1 MVFGLFSKEKALQRT
16 IDRATNKLSQQADRW
31 GALEKLREDGS
42 EEALYGLCKRFS
54 IVCMK
59 GSEDEVEKRWTVE
72 VLVAKG
78 DQALAPLRRYLKNH
92 AQLGFALE
100 VLGQIVPHDRAL
112 EVADEVLAT
121 EEPGYTRDPERRL
134 DVIKWLGEWKDST
147 PDDVVPRLV
156 PYLKDH
162 SEDVRYFSAEGIA
175 RHWRDDAGEHLI
187 AALINPEEEA
197 GRFKRRLCEILIEH
211 DQPLGDLAAQVSA
224 AMTGPATDGF
234 AVKNGKLVAR

>member
-112 EVADEVLAT
+112 EVADEVLA
-121 EEPGYTRDPERRL
+121 
-134 DVIKWLGEWKDST
+134 
-147 PDDVVPRLV
+147 
-156 PYLKDH
+156 
-162 SEDVRYFSAEGIA
+162 
-175 RHWRDDAGEHLI
+175 
-187 AALINPEEEA
+187 
-197 GRFKRRLCEILIEH
+197 EILEGLSQGDEIVIEQSYLVKADIEKSGASH
-211 DQPLGDLAAQVSA
+211 DH
-224 AMTGPATDGF
+224 
-234 AVKNGKLVAR
+234 